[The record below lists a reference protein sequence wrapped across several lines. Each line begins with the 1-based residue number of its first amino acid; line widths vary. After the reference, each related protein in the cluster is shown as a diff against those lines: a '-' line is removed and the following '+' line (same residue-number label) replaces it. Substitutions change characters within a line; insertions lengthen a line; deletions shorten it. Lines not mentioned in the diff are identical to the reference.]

1 MNFQKLNFITQ
12 KFFIN
17 SKVLKIEEIN
27 SGYINK
33 TYIIEHLFNGEK
45 SKFIL
50 QRLSNIFESHEMI
63 VMNHKL
69 LTDHISRKLNN
80 DHSLFDSKI
89 WQVPKLIKCKY
100 NNLLFFPFES
110 DFWRAM
116 IYIENTLSFDSLEDQ
131 KMAYQT
137 GIGLSKFHLLCSDI
151 NSSKLENTIK
161 NFHNTNY
168 YINQYLNAIK
178 DYDIKKLDNN
188 VKIRVQDMISN
199 LSNHIEYVLRLYSTL
214 ESNLIKDNVIHG
226 DPKLSNFL
234 FDSRYKY
241 VVSLIDLDTV
251 SLGYLLTD
259 VADCIRSI
267 CNLDGEDSRKIEDV
281 RFDIN
286 TCICFLNGYLS
297 ITNQKNMQTFKFL
310 LEFIYLTIFELT
322 IRFLTDFFQSN
333 KYFKIKYE
341 THNLYRAEI
350 QYRLLYSFLIQLS
363 SLSRDLYEMGFPS
376 SSSFISHVQKF
387 V

>member
-1 MNFQKLNFITQ
+1 MNFQKLSFITQ

-17 SKVLKIEEIN
+17 SKVLKIDEIN

-33 TYIIEHLFNGEK
+33 TYMVEHLLNGKK

-50 QRLSNIFESHEMI
+50 QSLSNIFESHEMI
-63 VMNHKL
+63 VINHKL
-69 LTDHISRKLNN
+69 LTDHIYRKLNKN
-80 DHSLFDSKI
+80 YFTFDCKR
-89 WQVPKLIKCKY
+89 WEVPKLIKCKY
-100 NNLLFFPFES
+100 NNLLVFPFES

-116 IYIENTLSFDSLEDQ
+116 IYIENTLSFDYLEDQ

-151 NSSKLENTIK
+151 NSSKLEKTIK

-168 YINQYLNAIK
+168 YINKYLITIK
-178 DYDIKKLDNN
+178 NYDFIKLDNN
-188 VKIRVQDMISN
+188 IKTRVDNIIIN
-199 LSNHIEYVLRLYSTL
+199 LSNHIEYVQSLYSTL
-214 ESNLIKDNVIHG
+214 DRDLIKDDVIHG

-234 FDSRYKY
+234 FDFRYKY

-251 SLGYLLTD
+251 SLGYFLTD

-267 CNLDGEDSRKIEDV
+267 CNLEGEESRKIDHV
-281 RFDIN
+281 SFDIN

-297 ITNQKNMQTFKFL
+297 ITNEKTIHTFKFL
-310 LEFIYLTIFELT
+310 LEFIYLIIFELT
-322 IRFLTDFFQSN
+322 IRFLTDFLQSN
-333 KYFKIKYE
+333 IYFKIKYE

-350 QYRLLYSFLIQLS
+350 QYKLLSSFLIQIS
-363 SLSRDLYEMGFPS
+363 KLSRELNEIGIS
-376 SSSFISHVQKF
+376 SSPTFISHVQKF